1 MDSTFDQFRACPV
14 GLLTTDYYDNIGTF
28 IDEASEA
35 GHDFVATP
43 MAHPGF
49 RRVLHEDK
57 KDINKKAV
65 DLWRDAPVFV
75 RQDLILQSAASS
87 DIVVGLLAEWLQL
100 DSEDEDIRVNSELA
114 LKQELAWASHLGLL
128 SVIFPKLPKGNLSNT
143 ARSINHAVG
152 SLSFTQLWVHV
163 LINESDNGGVKN
175 GAWKQWN
182 KLRVLCEQNT
192 KIHVALELSQDLPSD
207 NILDMWVAEPVKAL
221 IIPAQVFI
229 PNTNG
234 YPVLPKQHQAFV
246 KRVMDKLRPN
256 IMVTLPKTQIHTSA
270 TPSTYQEYIR
280 HLNRN
285 LPDLDAVDQFA
296 TGYQDYLQA
305 PLQPLMDNLDN
316 STYETFEK
324 DPIKYQQYE
333 MAVYKALLDRIK
345 PESEV
350 ITVIMVVG
358 AGRGPLV
365 DCCLRASEKSGR
377 KVHIYAVEKN
387 PNAFVTLQNKKENEW
402 HDQVELVFADMRRWK
417 PSKKCD
423 ILVSEL
429 LGSFGDNELS
439 PECLDGAQKFLKAD
453 GISIPANYTSYVAPL
468 ASTKLYNEVAAY
480 KDLEHFETPYV
491 VMFQQICQLN
501 PSQPL
506 WTFEHPNHSYP
517 TTDDDNPINNLHN
530 IRYSKVVF
538 GAVEKSMTMH
548 GLAGYFESVL
558 YKDVMISIHPDT
570 HSPGM
575 FSWFPI
581 FFPIR
586 TPVQVPEGA
595 QVTLDFWRQTD
606 KKKIWYEWAV
616 TVTKDDEDLTITPI
630 HNVGGRSY
638 WVGL

>member
-1 MDSTFDQFRACPV
+1 MTSPVDQFRLCPV
-14 GLLTTDYYDNIGTF
+14 GLLTNEYYDNIDTF
-28 IDEASEA
+28 VQEASEA

-43 MAHPGF
+43 MAHPSF

-57 KDINKKAV
+57 KDINKSAI
-65 DLWRDAPVFV
+65 DQWRNAPVFD
-75 RQDLILQSAASS
+75 RQDLILQSAGCS
-87 DIVVGLLAEWLQL
+87 DIVVGMLAEWLQL
-100 DSEDEDIRVNSELA
+100 DSIDESIRVNSELA

-128 SVIFPKLPKGNLSNT
+128 SVIYPGLPKGALSNT
-143 ARSINHAVG
+143 ARAINHATG
-152 SLSFTQLWVHV
+152 SLSFTQLWVR
-163 LINESDNGGVKN
+163 IPISDTENMEKN
-175 GAWKQWN
+175 STWKQWN
-182 KLRVLCEQNT
+182 KLRMLTEQNT
-192 KIHVALELSQDLPSD
+192 KIYVALELTEDLPHD
-207 NILDMWVAEPVKAL
+207 DILDMWLAEPVKAL
-221 IIPAQVFI
+221 IVPAEVFI
-229 PNTNG
+229 PNAKG
-234 YPVLPKQHQAFV
+234 FPVLPKRHQAFV
-246 KRVMDKLRPN
+246 KKVMDKLRPN
-256 IMVTLPKTQIHTSA
+256 ILVTVPIVHIHASA

-280 HLNRN
+280 YLNRN
-285 LPDLDAVDQFA
+285 LPELDQVNQFA

-316 STYETFEK
+316 NTYETFEK

-333 MAVYKALLDRIK
+333 QAVYRALLDRVE
-345 PESEV
+345 PESD
-350 ITVIMVVG
+350 ITTMIMVVG

-365 DCCLRASEKSGR
+365 DCCLRAASKSGR
-377 KVHIYAVEKN
+377 KIHLYAVEKN
-387 PNAFVTLQNKKENEW
+387 PNAFVTLQNKKANEW
-402 HDQVELVFADMRRWK
+402 HEKVELVFADMRKWK

-439 PECLDGAQKFLKAD
+439 PECLDGAQKFLKDD
-453 GISIPANYTSYVAPL
+453 GISIPANYTTFAAPL

-491 VMFQQICQLN
+491 VMFQQVCELG

-506 WTFEHPNHSYP
+506 WTFEHPNHNYP
-517 TTDDDNPINNLHN
+517 TMDDDPINNLHN
-530 IRYSKVVF
+530 IRYSQTKFTVD
-538 GAVEKSMTMH
+538 KTMTMH
-548 GLAGYFESVL
+548 GVAGYFESVL
-558 YKDVMISIHPDT
+558 YKDVTISIHPDT

-586 TPVQVPEGA
+586 TPLQVPQGA
-595 QVTLDFWRQTD
+595 QVCLDFWRQTD

-616 TVTKDDEDLTITPI
+616 TISKDNEDLAITPI